1 LSDFWNIPA
10 PYPCGRFDK
19 DADLAFTFDFASFVS
34 LAGTALT
41 LSDVLVVDA
50 DPKLT
55 IVKSV
60 AGTKATLRIKRSATP
75 ATIGDRLKFTLRPVL
90 SDLQQDDWTYL
101 LQLVEN

>member
-1 LSDFWNIPA
+1 VSFWNIPA

-41 LSDVLVVDA
+41 LTDVGVIDA

-55 IVKSV
+55 ITKSV
-60 AGTKATLRIKRSATP
+60 TGTKATLRIKRSGVAATL
-75 ATIGDRLKFTLRPVL
+75 GDRMKFTLRPVL
-90 SDLQQDDWTYL
+90 SDLQQDDWTYM